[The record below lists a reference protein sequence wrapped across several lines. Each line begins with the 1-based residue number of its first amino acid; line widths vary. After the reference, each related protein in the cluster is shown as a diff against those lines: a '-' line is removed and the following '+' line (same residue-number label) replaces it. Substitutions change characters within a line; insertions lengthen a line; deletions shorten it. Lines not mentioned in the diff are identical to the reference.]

1 MYRGHWRDAA
11 SFGWD
16 WTRLTIDPT
25 AKPYDV
31 PDEGGTGLSTAAT
44 QPVLH
49 SHVSDRET
57 PTWTRLGAAVGLLSI
72 IVATIG
78 FFLHGNPPLGKS
90 GADIVTW
97 AAGVDQSRFA
107 VGIYVELLGY
117 LLFLVFAA
125 WIWSVARPAAPG
137 STWLGVGALLAAAV
151 FIAISATSDGV
162 WLALLDGA
170 RGGTS
175 AATLTLMRS
184 GAEHVFEVSFL
195 FGGLF
200 SLLIGAAMLTGQR
213 LPRWMGISSVVLGV
227 AVLIPPIALI
237 ASLLWEIWVVAVSLA
252 LLIRPDA
259 ATRGDSTVAR
269 TI

>member
-1 MYRGHWRDAA
+1 
-11 SFGWD
+11 
-16 WTRLTIDPT
+16 
-25 AKPYDV
+25 V
-31 PDEGGTGLSTAAT
+31 STAAT

-49 SHVSDRET
+49 SRLSDRDT
-57 PTWTRLGAAVGLLSI
+57 RTWTRLGAAVGLLSI

-78 FFLHGNPPLGKS
+78 FFLHGNPPLGKR

-107 VGIYVELLGY
+107 AGIYVELLGY
-117 LLFLVFAA
+117 LLFLAFAA
-125 WIWSVARPAAPG
+125 WIWSLARAAAPG
-137 STWLGVGALLAAAV
+137 STWLGVGSLLAAAV
-151 FIAISATSDGV
+151 MIAISTTSDGL

-175 AATLTLMRS
+175 PATLTIVRS

-200 SLLIGAAMLTGQR
+200 SLLIGAAMLMGQR
-213 LPRWMGISSVVLGV
+213 LPRWMGIAAVVLGV
-227 AVLIPPIALI
+227 AVLIPPIAQI
-237 ASLLWEIWVVAVSLA
+237 ASLLWELWVAAVSLA

-259 ATRGDSTVAR
+259 ATRGDTTAAR

>member
-1 MYRGHWRDAA
+1 M
-11 SFGWD
+11 
-16 WTRLTIDPT
+16 
-25 AKPYDV
+25 
-31 PDEGGTGLSTAAT
+31 STVAT
-44 QPVLH
+44 HPVLH
-49 SHVSDRET
+49 SQISDRDT
-57 PTWTRLGAAVGLLSI
+57 RTWIRLGATVGLLSI
-72 IVATIG
+72 IVSTVG

-90 GADIVTW
+90 GAEIVTW
-97 AAGVDQSRFA
+97 AARVDHSRFA

-117 LLFLVFAA
+117 LLFLAFAA

-137 STWLGVGALLAAAV
+137 SSWLGVGALLAAAV
-151 FIAISATSDGV
+151 FIAISAVSDGL

-175 AATLTLMRS
+175 AATLTIVRS
-184 GAEHVFEVSFL
+184 GAEHVFAVSFL

-213 LPRWMGISSVVLGV
+213 LPRWMGISSAVLGV

-237 ASLLWEIWVVAVSLA
+237 ASLLWELWVVAVSIA

-259 ATRGDSTVAR
+259 ATRGDKTVAR
-269 TI
+269 TV

>member
-1 MYRGHWRDAA
+1 MNDVAVTPTRYIQESVARSRA
-11 SFGWD
+11 
-16 WTRLTIDPT
+16 WTR
-25 AKPYDV
+25 V
-31 PDEGGTGLSTAAT
+31 
-44 QPVLH
+44 
-49 SHVSDRET
+49 
-57 PTWTRLGAAVGLLSI
+57 GAAVGVLSI
-72 IVATIG
+72 IVSTIG

-90 GADIVTW
+90 GAAIVTW

-117 LLFLVFAA
+117 LLFLAFAA
-125 WIWSVARPAAPG
+125 WIWWVARPAAPG

-151 FIAISATSDGV
+151 FIAISATSDGL

-170 RGGTS
+170 RGGIS
-175 AATLTLMRS
+175 PATLTLMRS
-184 GAEHVFEVSFL
+184 GAEHVFAVSFL

-213 LPRWMGISSVVLGV
+213 LARWMGISSVVLGV

-237 ASLLWEIWVVAVSLA
+237 ASLLWELWVVAVSLA

-259 ATRGDSTVAR
+259 ATRGDTTVAR